1 MNTPKLA
8 IAMNYIDENLISGAI
23 DYKPT
28 IPSKKVTLFKKHI
41 VAVAACLCVIVM
53 AVTFTLQNDV
63 RSPVDDIPP
72 NSNDNIIDN
81 TPTIADPIDNVVWND
96 VSSIPGMMLPFLGEE
111 NCVAMSSKELFEYY
125 GIDIASQLSDTGFVN
140 EVKGAYPHGIYT
152 YSNGDVFDM
161 NSFVFASE
169 DGMQEIECYIGK
181 TTDCEKYASN
191 LNVNEYERSQVNGI
205 DVFICQYKDSTE
217 TCLFSILN
225 INGCD
230 VIMMSNNIDKQ
241 MFLSALK
248 SLTGN

>member
-53 AVTFTLQNDV
+53 AVTFTLQN
-63 RSPVDDIPP
+63 
-72 NSNDNIIDN
+72 
-81 TPTIADPIDNVVWND
+81 ADPIDNVVWND